1 MVTFIKFMERLA
13 RGELKNTS
21 AVEETNLGEICPDY
35 HGTILSL
42 TNQGLVEISTRLPLI
57 RKLVD
62 LTFVDEQSTYG
73 ILASNLSSFL
83 DDTDTDPFIDDAF
96 VKILDIFDEDGVR
109 YQTNTGGHIISPTF
123 NTLRFTTSIMEDIGP
138 KIRLQYQAKYVEIDE
153 DGNIDLPPN
162 LVTALQLFVAS
173 HYISDMGSKE
183 HIERGDG
190 YFALFLRHVSEDE
203 IRNTSG
209 TSEIE
214 EDMRFWDNGFV

>member
-1 MVTFIKFMERLA
+1 M
-13 RGELKNTS
+13 
-21 AVEETNLGEICPDY
+21 
-35 HGTILSL
+35 
-42 TNQGLVEISTRLPLI
+42 EISTRLPLI